1 MRIRPVNME
10 FLYGT
15 TFLSQSPEAYE
26 RLIMDAMR
34 GDATLFTRNDEVEA
48 QWRIIDPIVQAW
60 AQRDGRR
67 ARSTR
72 RARRG
77 RPRPASLLRGRR
89 QLARD
94 LSGEPR
100 AHARRQRHRLERAGA
115 RRPATIEAALRAMLN
130 ERHSENASYVPAR
143 TLNLVCVV
151 DKAVERR
158 DRQPPAPR
166 RARHAARTVVCA
178 VEPRRTAIDA
188 VATIASDVHP
198 QPGEFALLR
207 ETVIVDVGEQHLPHL
222 DTIVDP
228 LVVTDL
234 PTVVWAPH
242 GHHRGRRGAARR
254 SRRSCCSTPSTSQ
267 TSRDALGRA
276 LRRCSTSVY
285 VVDLAWL
292 RSTPWR
298 ERVAATFD
306 PPHLRPDLRT
316 ISAVTVRHQPESA
329 VAALLLLG
337 WLASRL
343 DWRAEPAH
351 ARATAASSGRAHA
364 RRQDV
369 ALAPRAGARPAGAR
383 PGRA

>member
-1 MRIRPVNME
+1 MPAVSDSVWSAQ
-10 FLYGT
+10 GT
-15 TFLSQSPEAYE
+15 TP
-26 RLIMDAMR
+26 
-34 GDATLFTRNDEVEA
+34 GDV
-48 QWRIIDPIVQAW
+48 
-60 AQRDGRR
+60 
-67 ARSTR
+67 
-72 RARRG
+72 
-77 RPRPASLLRGRR
+77 
-89 QLARD
+89 
-94 LSGEPR
+94 
-100 AHARRQRHRLERAGA
+100 
-115 RRPATIEAALRAMLN
+115 EAALRAMLK

-151 DKAVERR
+151 DKQWSGEIANRLRHVGRS
-158 DRQPPAPR
+158 
-166 RARHAARTVVCA
+166 HAARTIVCA
-178 VEPRRTAIDA
+178 VEPRRKSLDA

-207 ETVIVDVGEQHLPHL
+207 ETVVVDVGEQHLAHI

-242 GHHRGRRGAARR
+242 GHTEAVEALLPLAQVVLLD
-254 SRRSCCSTPSTSQ
+254 SVDEPDM
-267 TSRDALGRA
+267 RDALNRA
-276 LRRCSTSVY
+276 MTLLRDVY

-316 ISAVTVRHQPESA
+316 ISGVTVRHHPESA
-329 VAALLLLG
+329 VAGVLLMG

-343 DWRAEPAH
+343 GWRLSPLMTRDGNLVGSAH
-351 ARATAASSGRAHA
+351 G

-369 ALAPRAGARPAGAR
+369 KLVLEPATDLQVRGLAGVTLETASGRHFELDRGPGGLQAYYRNAKGDERRWVVLGASRGEAGILGEGIRQALLRDPTYAPALTAASGVVG
-383 PGRA
+383 